1 MTQPLM
7 TTTTEGDFQ
16 DDAVT
21 EETALEERTLQGNSQ
36 DVDDNDLEGRLIFV
50 V

>member
-7 TTTTEGDFQ
+7 TTTTEGDFH

-21 EETALEERTLQGNSQ
+21 EETAPEEKTVQSNKVITLK
-36 DVDDNDLEGRLIFV
+36 EG
-50 V
+50 